1 MFKHFVSIGQY
12 SKITLFIFILS
23 LSSGAWTKTVAEGIH
38 GAVASRSML
47 ASQVGL
53 DIMKKGG
60 NAVDAA
66 VAVGFALAVTYP
78 SAGNLGGGGFMMLH
92 TEAGDVL
99 ALDFRETAPGLATEN
114 MFLDDAG
121 SVVKGLSI
129 ETHLAAGVPGSVAG
143 LLDALE
149 KHGTLS
155 RQQVLAPAIK
165 LAEEGFSLPSD
176 IAAQFSRHQQQF
188 KKHPASARSF
198 LNQNKTYQA
207 GDIWK
212 QADLAN
218 TLKLIAQHG
227 RDGFYKG
234 KVAELIVAEMGRG
247 NGKISHKDLSGY
259 EPVWR
264 EPIRGTYRS
273 FDIWGMPPPSSGG
286 ILVQQML
293 NMLEPYTLDKSRR
306 NREETIHLMVE
317 AERRAYAD
325 RAEYL
330 GDPDHYPVP
339 VKKLLGKAYAKQRFS
354 DFNVQ
359 QASDSNAIGPG
370 KWPEES
376 RETTHYS
383 VMDAKG
389 NAVSVTTT
397 LNTAYGNKIVVD
409 GAGFLLNN
417 EMDDFSIKPG
427 VANTYGLL
435 GNEANAIAPNK
446 RMLSSMSPTIVTLD
460 HKPFLVTGSPGGSTI
475 ITTTLQVLINVIDHH
490 MTLAS
495 AVKSPRFHHQWK
507 PNRIFYEPGALSE
520 AELSALKNKKH
531 VEIVPSPW
539 KIGDANS
546 VIRRNKGFISVSD
559 PRNMGGA
566 LAY

>member
-23 LSSGAWTKTVAEGIH
+23 LSSGAWSQTVAEGIH

-66 VAVGFALAVTYP
+66 VAIGFALAVTYP

-99 ALDFRETAPGLATEN
+99 ALDFRETAPGLATEK

-129 ETHLAAGVPGSVAG
+129 ETHLAAGIPGSVAG
-143 LLDALE
+143 LLKALE

-218 TLKLIAQHG
+218 TLKLIALHG

-339 VKKLLGKAYAKQRFS
+339 VKKLLDKAYAKQRFS

-520 AELSALKNKKH
+520 AEISALKNKKH